1 MSDTAAPLPK
11 RILNGYGLGSI
22 ATGTFGTVPGLLL
35 LPYLTDVLGVAAGVA
50 AFIVFVPK
58 AWDVVM
64 NPLAGRISDRSTS
77 PGGRR
82 RPFLLKGGLALAVF
96 FALMF
101 AGPTAPKGL
110 AAGWVVALF
119 VLCATAYAF
128 FQVPYIAMPAEMTQD
143 YQERTRL
150 MTPRVIIIAVAIL
163 ISGATAPL
171 VVNAFG
177 EKTASGYRAM
187 GLYVA
192 LLLAVGVLGA
202 WWATKGAPERQ
213 SVSAEGGIKQQ
224 LSAVAHHPDFRALLI
239 SFVIQSL
246 GVGLLL
252 AGVAY
257 VAEDLL
263 RKKAASSLLF
273 AAFVGPALLVTPL
286 WAKYAHRRGKLSG
299 FRVAT
304 VVMTAG
310 MLLLFVGLPNLHA
323 LVYLAAAV
331 VGIGYAGGQIL
342 SLAMFADA
350 AGFDPSG
357 RDENRVGVFSG
368 VWTAGETLGLALGPA
383 VFGLVLAFG
392 GYLSSTAGKTVEQPD
407 SALWAIRL
415 GFTLLP
421 AALVLISLI
430 PLRAYRLDEKLAHRA
445 TITS

>member
-1 MSDTAAPLPK
+1 M
-11 RILNGYGLGSI
+11 
-22 ATGTFGTVPGLLL
+22 
-35 LPYLTDVLGVAAGVA
+35 
-50 AFIVFVPK
+50 
-58 AWDVVM
+58 
-64 NPLAGRISDRSTS
+64 
-77 PGGRR
+77 
-82 RPFLLKGGLALAVF
+82 
-96 FALMF
+96 
-101 AGPTAPKGL
+101 
-110 AAGWVVALF
+110 
-119 VLCATAYAF
+119 
-128 FQVPYIAMPAEMTQD
+128 
-143 YQERTRL
+143 
-150 MTPRVIIIAVAIL
+150 
-163 ISGATAPL
+163 
-171 VVNAFG
+171 
-177 EKTASGYRAM
+177 
-187 GLYVA
+187 
-192 LLLAVGVLGA
+192 
-202 WWATKGAPERQ
+202 
-213 SVSAEGGIKQQ
+213 
-224 LSAVAHHPDFRALLI
+224 SAVAHHPDFRALLI

-263 RKKAASSLLF
+263 HKKAASSLLF